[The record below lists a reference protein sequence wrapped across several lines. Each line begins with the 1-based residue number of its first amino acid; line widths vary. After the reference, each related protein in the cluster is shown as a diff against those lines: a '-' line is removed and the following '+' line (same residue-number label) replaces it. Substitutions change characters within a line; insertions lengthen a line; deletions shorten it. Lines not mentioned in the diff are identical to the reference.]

1 MRAGGSNIYMYMK
14 GKYTKNPLKEYNN
27 TEANIYL
34 TGATGPFYELPIF
47 PLLRTRQGSTSTGLC
62 YVSPTV

>member
-1 MRAGGSNIYMYMK
+1 MYMK

-34 TGATGPFYELPIF
+34 TGTTGPFYEVSIF
-47 PLLRTRQGSTSTGLC
+47 PLLCTRQGSTSTGLC